1 MAVTPYSTAFTTL
14 TRSCNDLLLLTHYFW
29 KSGKGFKSTLYNF
42 SASAIL
48 KLPAVLLTCQV
59 ASSAELCY
67 GTFDGHQKQ
76 LNFVQQG
83 FVNDFDIKSHF

>member
-1 MAVTPYSTAFTTL
+1 MPVTPYSTALTTL
-14 TRSCNDLLLLTHYFW
+14 IRSCNDLLYLRTHYFW

-42 SASAIL
+42 SASAVL

-59 ASSAELCY
+59 ASSAELSY

-83 FVNDFDIKSHF
+83 FCE

>member
-1 MAVTPYSTAFTTL
+1 M
-14 TRSCNDLLLLTHYFW
+14 
-29 KSGKGFKSTLYNF
+29 GFKSTLYNF
-42 SASAIL
+42 SASAVL

-76 LNFVQQG
+76 LKLCATRFL
-83 FVNDFDIKSHF
+83 